1 VAENYFVKVL
11 VPFIGVRFNLNIRH
25 MDYKLVFEQLLK
37 IFHEKHVRYALIGG
51 FALGV
56 QGVSRATTDID
67 FLVHLNDMPK
77 IHMILCKLGY
87 ERLYQSENV
96 SQYKSPLKI
105 LGAVDFLHAFREIS
119 INMLQRAQE
128 KKIFDET
135 IALKVVT
142 VEDLIGLKV
151 QAMENDKSRKSSEL
165 ADIES
170 LLAKHRQSVDWDLL
184 NSFFS
189 LFRLDELFGQ
199 LKKRYGHAE

>member
-1 VAENYFVKVL
+1 
-11 VPFIGVRFNLNIRH
+11 

-37 IFHEKHVRYALIGG
+37 SFHEKHFRYALIGD

-56 QGVSRATTDID
+56 LGVSRATTDIG
-67 FLVHLNDMPK
+67 FLGHCDDMPK
-77 IHMILCKLGY
+77 VHMILCELGY
-87 ERLYQSENV
+87 EWLYQSENV
-96 SQYKSPLKI
+96 SQYKFPLKI

-151 QAMENDKSRKSSEL
+151 QAMANDKARESSEL

-170 LLAKHRQSVDWDLL
+170 LLAEHRQSGDWGPLE
-184 NSFFS
+184 SFFS

-199 LKKRYGHAE
+199 LKNRYGHAE